1 MSSLAWDLP
10 GRTTV
15 SAALHKSGLY
25 SSLSRRKWLQ
35 KKAHGIYKKVL
46 QRHTDNVRKKIQ
58 RSNENVFSCNSKGY
72 GKYSTAEITH
82 SQLPIEH
89 PLYNN
94 ALERLI
100 HDVVPWICYTQRKLK
115 IKANRKTP
123 DMTLYDICLI
133 LKQQSTLCNL
143 CTCICIITFVRLL
156 QYKRKILCNH
166 SNK

>member
-58 RSNENVFSCNSKGY
+58 SSNENVFSCNSKGY

-89 PLYNN
+89 PLYDN
-94 ALERLI
+94 ALERLF
-100 HDVVPWICYTQRKLK
+100 HDVVHWICYTQRKLK
-115 IKANRKTP
+115 IKANTGKLQTWHF
-123 DMTLYDICLI
+123 DIFCMICLI
-133 LKQQSTLCNL
+133 LHIHYYNITEHTL
-143 CTCICIITFVRLL
+143 
-156 QYKRKILCNH
+156 
-166 SNK
+166 